1 MFEWTMVGMMCATAI
16 VMVAHTIEE
25 AVLCARPLRAQSH
38 RFPRSPLCQE
48 GRAARVHL
56 GNDEKARMRAA

>member
-1 MFEWTMVGMMCATAI
+1 MFEWILVGVMCATAI

-38 RFPRSPLCQE
+38 RFPRSLRCEE
-48 GRAARVHL
+48 GHASRVPP
-56 GNDEKARMRAA
+56 GDDEKARKQAA